1 VERPDLSYVGRDEVA
16 DELFHVVVDGAS
28 FLDGGDDR
36 REVVVGEH
44 HLRGGLG
51 DRRARAHRDADLG
64 LLQRRRVVD
73 TIPGLY
79 GQNNAELQTNQ
90 WNIENLRK
98 GSSTLVIF
106 KLLLLSHHTIVWLGY
121 LVYFGVTNFW

>member
-1 VERPDLSYVGRDEVA
+1 MNVFHIFTARLRKRRPNVATYFSYVGRDEVA

-44 HLRGGLG
+44 HLRRGLG
-51 DRRARAHRDADLG
+51 DRRARAHRDADLS

-73 TIPGLY
+73 TVPGLY
-79 GQNNAELQTNQ
+79 GQNNAE
-90 WNIENLRK
+90 
-98 GSSTLVIF
+98 
-106 KLLLLSHHTIVWLGY
+106 
-121 LVYFGVTNFW
+121 

>member
-1 VERPDLSYVGRDEVA
+1 MARPDLSYVGRDEVA

-51 DRRARAHRDADLG
+51 DRRARTHRNADLG

-73 TIPGLY
+73 AVARLATTTYTVAI
-79 GQNNAELQTNQ
+79 
-90 WNIENLRK
+90 
-98 GSSTLVIF
+98 STARTQGDA
-106 KLLLLSHHTIVWLGY
+106 KQPSCRHTLCR
-121 LVYFGVTNFW
+121 

>member
-1 VERPDLSYVGRDEVA
+1 MERPDLSYVGRDEVA

-73 TIPGLY
+73 TVARLATTTYSRNLYSTNTRWRKTTFLSPYSLPPG
-79 GQNNAELQTNQ
+79 
-90 WNIENLRK
+90 
-98 GSSTLVIF
+98 
-106 KLLLLSHHTIVWLGY
+106 
-121 LVYFGVTNFW
+121 NFVKYADRC

>member
-1 VERPDLSYVGRDEVA
+1 MKETDGVDKLMLETDLAYIRRDEVA

-51 DRRARAHRDADLG
+51 DRRA
-64 LLQRRRVVD
+64 
-73 TIPGLY
+73 
-79 GQNNAELQTNQ
+79 
-90 WNIENLRK
+90 
-98 GSSTLVIF
+98 
-106 KLLLLSHHTIVWLGY
+106 
-121 LVYFGVTNFW
+121 